1 MATKKK
7 AKAGSTA
14 PDNMSLWNSVCT
26 TDPQYTQKVVYGK
39 RKFTAIGAQYQLME
53 ATKVFGPFGTGFGVS
68 DEKFTSFDNTGLCLY
83 QGNLWYRLIDWDDD
97 GELYTLPIHSSI
109 KYSANGRVDDDFA
122 KKVATDA
129 LTKGLSKLGFNAD
142 VFLGLF
148 DDNKYVN
155 QLKATATANK
165 VTETYANK
173 TPINK
178 IASTNNGTIT
188 DAQIKE
194 VKAALGLVKD
204 KVYVKKVSDALDSGA
219 ITPKNYHSS
228 IDKINQKVSNDKAD
242 VLINAI
248 EEGDAKA
255 GKEKK

>member
-14 PDNMSLWNSVCT
+14 PDNMQLWNSVCV
-26 TDPQYTQKVVYGK
+26 TDPQYTK
-39 RKFTAIGAQYQLME
+39 RVNQRGGFTAIGAQSQIME
-53 ATKVFGPFGTGFGVS
+53 ATKVFGPFGTGFGVC
-68 DEKFTSFDNTGLCLY
+68 DEAFHYIDSVGLCLY
-83 QGNLWYRLIDWDDD
+83 QAELWYAHPPGSVLVKRSA
-97 GELYTLPIHSSI
+97 LPIHSSI

-155 QLKATATANK
+155 QLKTTATANK
-165 VTETYANK
+165 VAETYANK

-204 KVYVKKVSDALDSGA
+204 KAYAKKVSDALDSGA

-248 EEGDAKA
+248 EENDAKA
-255 GKEKK
+255 GKK

>member
-14 PDNMSLWNSVCT
+14 PDNMSLWNSVCV
-26 TDPQYTQKVVYGK
+26 TDPQHTK
-39 RKFTAIGAQYQLME
+39 RVNQRGGFTAIGAQSQIME
-53 ATKVFGPFGTGFGVS
+53 ATKVFGPFGKGFGVS
-68 DEKFTSFDNTGLCLY
+68 DEKFTPFPFSEGLGLY
-83 QGNLWYRLIDWDDD
+83 QARLWYVLN
-97 GELYTLPIHSSI
+97 GETDVIHQFPIHSSI
-109 KYSANGRVDDDFA
+109 KYCVNGRVDDDFA

-204 KVYVKKVSDALDSGA
+204 KAYVKKVSDALDSGA

>member
-14 PDNMSLWNSVCT
+14 PDNMSLWNSVCV
-26 TDPQYTQKVVYGK
+26 TDPQYTK
-39 RKFTAIGAQYQLME
+39 RVNQRGGFTAIGAQSQIME
-53 ATKVFGPFGTGFGVS
+53 ATKMFGPFGQGFGVS
-68 DEKFTSFDNTGLCLY
+68 DERFTSFDMEGLCLY
-83 QGNLWYRLIDWDDD
+83 QATLWYKFRFNIGDIR
-97 GELYTLPIHSSI
+97 EFPIHSSI
-109 KYSANGRVDDDFA
+109 KYSVNGRVDDDFA

-129 LTKGLSKLGFNAD
+129 LTKGLSKLGLNAD

-165 VTETYANK
+165 VAETYANK

-204 KVYVKKVSDALDSGA
+204 KVYAKKVSDALDSGA

-255 GKEKK
+255 GKK

>member
-14 PDNMSLWNSVCT
+14 PDNMSLWNSVCV
-26 TDPQYTQKVVYGK
+26 TDPQHTK
-39 RKFTAIGAQYQLME
+39 RVNQRGGFTAIGAQSQIME
-53 ATKVFGPFGTGFGVS
+53 ATKVFGPFGKGFGVS
-68 DEKFTSFDNTGLCLY
+68 DEKFTSFDMEGLALY
-83 QGNLWYRLIDWDDD
+83 QARLWFVLN
-97 GELYTLPIHSSI
+97 GETNVIHQFPIHSSI
-109 KYSANGRVDDDFA
+109 KFSVNGRVDDDFA

-142 VFLGLF
+142 VFLGKF

-155 QLKATATANK
+155 QLT
-165 VTETYANK
+165 
-173 TPINK
+173 
-178 IASTNNGTIT
+178 SNNGTDTPKPALT
-188 DAQIKE
+188 DAQVKE
-194 VKAALGLVKD
+194 IKAALGLVKD
-204 KVYVKKVSDALDSGA
+204 KAYAKKVSDALDSGA

-248 EEGDAKA
+248 EVNDAKE
-255 GKEKK
+255 GKK

>member
-14 PDNMSLWNSVCT
+14 PDNMSLWNSVCV
-26 TDPQYTQKVVYGK
+26 TDPQYTK
-39 RKFTAIGAQYQLME
+39 RVNQRGGFTAIGAQSQIME
-53 ATKVFGPFGTGFGVS
+53 ATKMFGPFGKGFGVHA
-68 DEKFTSFDNTGLCLY
+68 EKFTSFDLEGLCLY
-83 QGNLWYRLIDWDDD
+83 QADLWYKVN
-97 GELYTLPIHSSI
+97 GEMETFPIHSSI
-109 KYSANGRVDDDFA
+109 KYSVNGRVDDDFA

-142 VFLGLF
+142 VFLGKF

-155 QLKATATANK
+155 QLT
-165 VTETYANK
+165 
-173 TPINK
+173 
-178 IASTNNGTIT
+178 SNNGTDSPKPALT
-188 DAQIKE
+188 DAQVKE

-204 KVYVKKVSDALDSGA
+204 KAYAKKVSDALDSGA

-255 GKEKK
+255 GKK

>member
-7 AKAGSTA
+7 AKAGSTV
-14 PDNMSLWNSVCT
+14 PDNMSLWNSVCV
-26 TDPQYTQKVVYGK
+26 TDPQHTK
-39 RKFTAIGAQYQLME
+39 RVNQRGGFTAIGAQSQIME
-53 ATKVFGPFGTGFGVS
+53 ATKVFGPFGKGFGVS
-68 DEKFTSFDNTGLCLY
+68 DEKFTPFPFSEGLGLY
-83 QGNLWYRLIDWDDD
+83 QARLWYVLN
-97 GELYTLPIHSSI
+97 GETNVIHQFPIHSSI
-109 KYSANGRVDDDFA
+109 KYSVNGRVDDDFA

-204 KVYVKKVSDALDSGA
+204 KAYAKKVSDALDSGA

-255 GKEKK
+255 GKK

>member
-14 PDNMSLWNSVCT
+14 PDNMSLWDSVCV
-26 TDPQYTQKVVYGK
+26 TDPQHTK
-39 RKFTAIGAQYQLME
+39 RVNQRGGFTAIGAQSQIME
-53 ATKVFGPFGTGFGVS
+53 ATKVFGPFGKGFGVS
-68 DEKFTSFDNTGLCLY
+68 DEKFTPFPFSEGLGLY
-83 QGNLWYRLIDWDDD
+83 QARLWYVLN
-97 GELYTLPIHSSI
+97 GETNVIHQFPIHSSI
-109 KYSANGRVDDDFA
+109 KYSVNGRVDDDFA

-142 VFLGLF
+142 VFLGKF

-155 QLKATATANK
+155 QLTN
-165 VTETYANK
+165 
-173 TPINK
+173 
-178 IASTNNGTIT
+178 NNGTDTPKPALT
-188 DAQIKE
+188 DAQVKE
-194 VKAALGLVKD
+194 IKAALGLVKD
-204 KVYVKKVSDALDSGA
+204 KAYVKKVSDALDSGA

-248 EEGDAKA
+248 EVNDAKA
-255 GKEKK
+255 GKK

>member
-14 PDNMSLWNSVCT
+14 PDNMQLWNSVCV
-26 TDPQYTQKVVYGK
+26 TDPQYTK
-39 RKFTAIGAQYQLME
+39 RVNQRGGFTAIGAQSQLME
-53 ATKVFGPFGTGFGVS
+53 ATKVFGPFGKGFGVS
-68 DEKFTSFDNTGLCLY
+68 DEKFTSFDMEGLALY
-83 QGNLWYRLIDWDDD
+83 QARLWFVLN
-97 GELYTLPIHSSI
+97 GETNVIHQFPIHSSI
-109 KYSANGRVDDDFA
+109 KFSVNGRVDDDFA

-142 VFLGLF
+142 VFLGKF

-155 QLKATATANK
+155 QLTSNNCTD
-165 VTETYANK
+165 
-173 TPINK
+173 TPK
-178 IASTNNGTIT
+178 PALT
-188 DAQIKE
+188 DAQVKE
-194 VKAALGLVKD
+194 IKAALGLVKD
-204 KVYVKKVSDALDSGA
+204 KAYVKKVSDALDSGA

-248 EEGDAKA
+248 EVNDAKA
-255 GKEKK
+255 GKK

>member
-14 PDNMSLWNSVCT
+14 PDNMQLWNSVCV
-26 TDPQYTQKVVYGK
+26 TDPQHTK
-39 RKFTAIGAQYQLME
+39 RVNQRGGFTAIGAQSQIME
-53 ATKVFGPFGTGFGVS
+53 ATKVFGPFGKGFGVS
-68 DEKFTSFDNTGLCLY
+68 DEKFTSFDMEGLALY
-83 QGNLWYRLIDWDDD
+83 QARLWFVLN
-97 GELYTLPIHSSI
+97 GETNVIHQFPIHSSI
-109 KYSANGRVDDDFA
+109 KFSVNGRVDDDFA

-142 VFLGLF
+142 VFLGKF

-155 QLKATATANK
+155 QL
-165 VTETYANK
+165 
-173 TPINK
+173 
-178 IASTNNGTIT
+178 NGTNT
-188 DAQIKE
+188 PKPSLTNAQVKE
-194 VKAALGLVKD
+194 IKAALGLVKD
-204 KVYVKKVSDALDSGA
+204 KAYVKKVSDALDSGA

-248 EEGDAKA
+248 EVNDAKE
-255 GKEKK
+255 GKK

>member
-1 MATKKK
+1 MATNKT
-7 AKAGSTA
+7 GSTA
-14 PDNMSLWNSVCT
+14 PDNMKLWNSVCT
-26 TDPQYTQKVVYGK
+26 TDPQYTK
-39 RKFTAIGAQYQLME
+39 RVNQRGGFTAIGAQSQLME
-53 ATKVFGPFGTGFGVS
+53 ATKMFGPIGTGFGIH
-68 DEKFTSFDNTGLCLY
+68 DEKFTSFDSEGLCLY
-83 QGNLWYRLIDWDDD
+83 QGNLWYRLIDWNDD

-109 KYSANGRVDDDFA
+109 KYSVNGRVDDDFA

-142 VFLGLF
+142 VFLGKF

-155 QLKATATANK
+155 QLKTTATANK

-188 DAQIKE
+188 DVQAKQI
-194 VKAALGLVKD
+194 KAALGLVKD
-204 KVYVKKVSDALDSGA
+204 KAYTKKVSDALESGA

-228 IDKINQKVSNDKAD
+228 IDAINQKVSNDKAD

-248 EEGDAKA
+248 QEGDAKA
-255 GKEKK
+255 GKK